1 MALVSMKNTPA
12 DIKEEQAE
20 LTTNPEVPAYPW
32 GLCVDLCD
40 ESLQKLGMTDLP
52 PVGTKMK
59 LTALVE
65 VTTVS
70 QYQNSDGAESRLSLQ
85 ITDMQL
91 DPAEQSQRSDAQIA
105 SALYN

>member
-1 MALVSMKNTPA
+1 MALTSMKNTPA
-12 DIKEEQAE
+12 DVKEEQDE
-20 LTTNPEVPAYPW
+20 LTTNPEIPAYPY
-32 GLCVDLCD
+32 GLCIDLCD
-40 ESLQKLGMTDLP
+40 ESLQKLGITDLP

-70 QYQNSDGAESRLSLQ
+70 QYQNSEGAESRLSLQ